1 MNPALLTGISGL
13 SSRTSLFI
21 RFFFGAGGANGG
33 ASGGA
38 NALHPNFA
46 PGAVQAYTVKTKP
59 VTLNF

>member
-21 RFFFGAGGANGG
+21 RGAN
-33 ASGGA
+33 GGA